1 MNCILL
7 MILGILTLCFHC
19 AFAQGVYERPAVV
32 ATVDCNATYHV
43 GQPVLANCTVT
54 SHAASAYQQVCWT
67 VYYPVDCQVDIAN
80 PNAWM
85 RWPTPTRLCAS
96 LPSVGQSTSGRYN
109 LDKPQP
115 RCRMILKDGATFSLT
130 ADGLGLYNQRAAIPM
145 VSSIPLK
152 RGGSMSI
159 SQSDLDS
166 LKKWVGK
173 YPMQLGTSK
182 GVRPEE
188 QLPSKNL
195 FELPYIRQGLINLP
209 DNDFKKITAEV
220 DWNIVPIELVSNHLV
235 IRRCRAH
242 SCGSEEAILVVS
254 LYDGSMHVS
263 FWNEEEETSRK
274 IRWFSTKG
282 NYKDLPKEILDS
294 WYRWE

>member
-1 MNCILL
+1 M
-7 MILGILTLCFHC
+7 
-19 AFAQGVYERPAVV
+19 
-32 ATVDCNATYHV
+32 
-43 GQPVLANCTVT
+43 
-54 SHAASAYQQVCWT
+54 
-67 VYYPVDCQVDIAN
+67 
-80 PNAWM
+80 
-85 RWPTPTRLCAS
+85 
-96 LPSVGQSTSGRYN
+96 RYN
-109 LDKPQP
+109 LNKPQP
-115 RCRMILKDGATFSLT
+115 SCIITLKDGVTFTLT
-130 ADGLGLYNQRAAIPM
+130 ANGLELYNQRAAIPM

-152 RGGSMSI
+152 RGDSMSI

-166 LKKWVGK
+166 LKKWAGK
-173 YPMQLGTSK
+173 YPILSEDNPLK
-182 GVRPEE
+182 ELRP
-188 QLPSKNL
+188 PSKNF

-209 DNDFKKITAEV
+209 ADDFKNITEEV
-220 DWNIVPIELVSNHLV
+220 GWTIFPIKLVSNHLV

-263 FWNEEEETSRK
+263 FWNDEEETSRQ